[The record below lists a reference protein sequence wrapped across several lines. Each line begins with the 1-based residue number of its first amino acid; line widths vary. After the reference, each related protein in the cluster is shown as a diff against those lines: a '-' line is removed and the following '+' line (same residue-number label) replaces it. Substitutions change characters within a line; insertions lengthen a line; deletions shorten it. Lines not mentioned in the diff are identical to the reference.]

1 MKKPPQ
7 READTQRTIA
17 AYLTLHRFLWWR
29 NNAGGTKAG
38 KSWIALGL
46 VGSPDIYVL
55 RSGIL
60 YGIEVKSEPNVQG
73 PKQIE
78 FEAKLKSAGGR
89 YILAYSLEDVLE
101 GLK

>member
-38 KSWIALGL
+38 KSWIAQ
-46 VGSPDIYVL
+46 DW
-55 RSGIL
+55 
-60 YGIEVKSEPNVQG
+60 
-73 PKQIE
+73 
-78 FEAKLKSAGGR
+78 
-89 YILAYSLEDVLE
+89 
-101 GLK
+101 